1 MHIYNIISIFLETY
15 NFPDQIRK
23 NRKFELT
30 YPVCVCVCIIT
41 LNGKQIRKGN
51 FLFPPL
57 DYVSLTGD
65 AQ

>member
-1 MHIYNIISIFLETY
+1 MAK
-15 NFPDQIRK
+15 QA
-23 NRKFELT
+23 KFQRIERLVC
-30 YPVCVCVCIIT
+30 VCVCVCIIT